1 MGLLQCCPSGSV
13 PCLAPHPGLALSA
26 HTAPLLAL
34 LHTGLHPIVSVE
46 WQGSAWLSPHIPLTV
61 GAQAGR
67 ALASAKPQAGR
78 VTQRDSRDRAS
89 PPPLQPPGTRRT
101 QEKDTTKAKAAAL
114 QPTPAHSCLGL
125 RERTRGSEM
134 PTFPDRGAQQPP
146 RDRRSLRLSVS
157 RPCVMCA
164 LLKSGKKYCHGLL
177 PGHRSFSVT
186 AHGEAL
192 SLTGFSAWRH
202 KTITPRPNPMPHLDL
217 RQSVTAAVCFCSSS
231 FYILL
236 ITSSAHLQ
244 INGAWKHLEICDQL
258 PFSFQEQ
265 RCRTTAARL

>member
-134 PTFPDRGAQQPP
+134 PTFPDRGAPAAAKGS
-146 RDRRSLRLSVS
+146 SL
-157 RPCVMCA
+157 
-164 LLKSGKKYCHGLL
+164 
-177 PGHRSFSVT
+177 FSPVGVT
-186 AHGEAL
+186 ALRYVCSFEIRQKIL
-192 SLTGFSAWRH
+192 SRA
-202 KTITPRPNPMPHLDL
+202 TPRTQIILSDSSW
-217 RQSVTAAVCFCSSS
+217 RGAFSYRIFCME
-231 FYILL
+231 
-236 ITSSAHLQ
+236 A
-244 INGAWKHLEICDQL
+244 
-258 PFSFQEQ
+258 
-265 RCRTTAARL
+265 